1 MSMRRPRLSI
11 DNPFAFPILSTA
23 AGLVGFIAYTVL
35 SEACEDAWFPVGFVL
50 SLAAIIALM
59 VHWAGMLERVDFRM
73 DAFPTPILVVMIGLK
88 ALVAARLLA
97 AGASEIPDAR
107 FEAFGSASFI
117 ALNSILDVLFFPL
130 VYVSTRNRTLRLAV
144 LIVYVVAAC
153 VTIYIASSKSSLI
166 VVATKLL
173 FLWFLLRKERGLD
186 SRWHLFGRWTLL
198 AAAALAGAQIL
209 ITSVLYGTTPLET
222 TTTAVVRA
230 GRSFDGAIFSCL
242 VQPGHA
248 APNSFFVY
256 SLLPL
261 LKRLDASYY
270 DIEYYNVPQWLLGEV
285 FDISPEG
292 RFVFPNDNLFVA
304 TYFSLPTFVAP
315 VVLVAILFAM
325 HLVVKNRIRRW
336 KRTGRADPLDVALV
350 VSMALAYL
358 STQEFV
364 PLVVAI
370 VLLKACRALIS
381 TRRHRTPSS
390 PSKPQIV

>member
-1 MSMRRPRLSI
+1 MTMRRPRLSI
-11 DNPFAFPILSTA
+11 DNPFAFPIIITA
-23 AGLVGFIAYTVL
+23 AGLVGFIAYALL
-35 SEACEDAWFPVGFVL
+35 SDACEDAWFPAGFVL
-50 SLAAIIALM
+50 SLVAIIALM
-59 VHWAGMLERVDFRM
+59 VHWGRMLERIDFRI
-73 DAFPTPILVVMIGLK
+73 DSLPIAILGAMIGMK
-88 ALVAARLLA
+88 ALVAVRLLA

-107 FEAFGSASFI
+107 FDAYGSASFI

-130 VYVSTRNRTLRLAV
+130 AYVSAKNRTLRWAV
-144 LIVYVVAAC
+144 LIVYVAAAC
-153 VTIYIASSKSSLI
+153 VTIFIASSKSSLI
-166 VVATKLL
+166 GIATKLL
-173 FLWFLLRKERGLD
+173 FLMFLRRKERGLD
-186 SRWHLFGRWTLL
+186 VKWLLFGRWTLI
-198 AAAALAGAQIL
+198 AAASLAGAQIL
-209 ITSVLYGTTPLET
+209 ITSALYGTPPLET

-230 GRSFDGAIFSCL
+230 GRNFDGAIFSCL

-270 DIEYYNVPQWLLGEV
+270 DIEYYNVPQWLLGEL

-304 TYFSLPTFVAP
+304 TYFSLPAFASP
-315 VVLVAILFAM
+315 VILLAILFAM

-336 KRTGRADPLDVALV
+336 KRSGRADPLDIALV
-350 VSMALAYL
+350 VSMPSAYL

-370 VLLKACRALIS
+370 LLLKLCRAMIS
-381 TRRHRTPSS
+381 AFRRRFLLS

>member
-1 MSMRRPRLSI
+1 MTMRRPRLSI

-23 AGLVGFIAYTVL
+23 AGLVGFIAYTLL
-35 SEACEDAWFPVGFVL
+35 SDACEDLWFPIEFVL
-50 SLAAIIALM
+50 SLAAMILLM
-59 VHWAGMLERVDFRM
+59 IHWAGMLERIEFRM
-73 DAFPTPILVVMIGLK
+73 ESLPGAILVSMIGLK
-88 ALVAARLLA
+88 ALVAVRLLA
-97 AGASEIPDAR
+97 ADASEIPDAR
-107 FEAFGSASFI
+107 FDAFGSASFI

-130 VYVSTRNRTLRLAV
+130 AYVSTKNRTLRLAV
-144 LIVYVVAAC
+144 LIVYLVAAC
-153 VTIYIASSKSSLI
+153 ITIYIASSKSSLI

-173 FLWFLLRKERGLD
+173 FLLFLRRKERGLN
-186 SRWHLFGRWTLL
+186 SKWHLFGRWTLIATAIL
-198 AAAALAGAQIL
+198 ASAQIL
-209 ITSVLYGTTPLET
+209 ITSAIYGTTPSET
-222 TTTAVVRA
+222 ATTAAVRA

-242 VQPGHA
+242 VQPGHT
-248 APNSFFVY
+248 APNSFFTY

-285 FDISPEG
+285 LDISPEG

-315 VVLVAILFAM
+315 VVFIAILLSM
-325 HLVVKNRIRRW
+325 HLVVRNRINRW
-336 KRTGRADPLDVALV
+336 KRSGRADPLDVALV
-350 VSMALAYL
+350 VSMTLAYF

-370 VLLKACRALIS
+370 VLLKLCRAIIS
-381 TRRHRTPSS
+381 PRRRRGPLS